1 MIFGVPILVVL
12 VGLLLI
18 AWVFNLVR
26 LGRLYVG
33 YAVLVVVAI
42 VGGTTGL
49 VLAPIRHRLDVA
61 FDALFPAVGIAVV
74 VCTMAIVALVYVLT
88 QLTIISNR
96 LAELTQQLAILE
108 ARRGEA
114 TGRRAPSARTHIDG

>member
-1 MIFGVPILVVL
+1 VIFGLPLLVVL
-12 VGLLLI
+12 VGLFLTV
-18 AWVFNLVR
+18 WVFNLVR

-49 VLAPIRHRLDVA
+49 VLAPVRHRLDVA
-61 FDALFPAVGIAVV
+61 FDALFPAVGMVV
-74 VCTMAIVALVYVLT
+74 VVSTMAIVALVYVLT
-88 QLTIISNR
+88 QLTILSNR
-96 LAELTQQLAILE
+96 LAELTQQLSILE

-114 TGRRAPSARTHIDG
+114 TGPRAPSARPQVDG

>member
-12 VGLLLI
+12 VGLLLM

-33 YAVLVVVAI
+33 YGVLVVVAI

-49 VLAPIRHRLDVA
+49 ALVPVRRRLDVV
-61 FDALFPAVGIAVV
+61 FGALFPAVGLAVV
-74 VCTMAIVALVYVLT
+74 VSTAAIVALVYVLT
-88 QLTIISNR
+88 QLTILSNR

-114 TGRRAPSARTHIDG
+114 MGRAPSARPHVDG

>member
-1 MIFGVPILVVL
+1 MFGVSTLIGL
-12 VGLLLI
+12 VGLLLV

-26 LGRLYVG
+26 RGRLYVG

-42 VGGTTGL
+42 MGGTAAL
-49 VLAPIRHRLDVA
+49 VLAPIRRRLDVGL
-61 FDALFPAVGIAVV
+61 DALSPAVLTATVV
-74 VCTMAIVALVYVLT
+74 VTMAIAALIYVLT
-88 QLTIISNR
+88 QLTILSDR

-114 TGRRAPSARTHIDG
+114 TPGRPPSAGPHVDG

>member
-1 MIFGVPILVVL
+1 MILGVPILVVL

-33 YAVLVVVAI
+33 YAVLVVFAI
-42 VGGTTGL
+42 VSGTTALAL
-49 VLAPIRHRLDVA
+49 VPVRRRLDVV
-61 FDALFPAVGIAVV
+61 FGALFPTVGIAVV
-74 VCTMAIVALVYVLT
+74 VSTTAIVALVYV
-88 QLTIISNR
+88 
-96 LAELTQQLAILE
+96 LTQQLAILE

-114 TGRRAPSARTHIDG
+114 LGRAPSARPHVDG